1 MTARAAATTTK
12 WPAVLIGAN
21 PHYASV
27 LEEAENSRQDNWS
40 SAQQDPWANNDT
52 SSSIQANLSL
62 SWHENLPVVVTVS
75 LLLCLVIV
83 ATVVGNIFVIAAIIL
98 ERNLRT
104 VSNYLVLSLAVA
116 DLMVACLV
124 MPLGA
129 VYEVT
134 REWRMPPELCDVW
147 TCCDVLCCTAS
158 ILHLL
163 AIAVDRYWAVTIV
176 DYMRQRDV
184 RKVGA
189 MIFLVWSVAF
199 VVSIAPIFGWKDKD
213 SRSRVLHEKQCL
225 VSQDAAY
232 QVFATCSSFYVPLI
246 MILLLYWRIFKV
258 ARQRIRHKP
267 GAKAVLIVHKEPST
281 SSAVAS
287 NENTPQHN
295 ATSAANNSSN
305 QSSPSN
311 GMNKAMHGGIGRL
324 LVLTKREKK
333 HVEETIESR
342 RERKAAKTVAIIT
355 GVFVMCWLPFFVMAL
370 VMPLC
375 ETCAP
380 GKLVFSFFLWLG
392 YANSMINPII
402 YTIFSPDFR
411 NAFNRILCGKKLPV
425 R

>member
-1 MTARAAATTTK
+1 MLTTL
-12 WPAVLIGAN
+12 WPIMGGAN

-27 LEEAENSRQDNWS
+27 INEADSTRQDNWS
-40 SAQQDPWANNDT
+40 SAQEPSANT
-52 SSSIQANLSL
+52 SVGNFSL
-62 SWHENLPVVVTVS
+62 SWHENLVVVVTVS
-75 LLLCLVIV
+75 ILLCLVIV
-83 ATVVGNIFVIAAIIL
+83 ATVIGNIFVIAAIL
-98 ERNLRT
+98 MERNLRT

-134 REWRMPPELCDVW
+134 QEWVLAPELCDVW

-163 AIAVDRYWAVTIV
+163 AIAVDRYWAVTCV
-176 DYMRQRDV
+176 DYMHQRDV
-184 RKVGA
+184 RKVGS
-189 MIFLVWSVAF
+189 MIFLVWSVSF

-213 SRSRVLHEKQCL
+213 FHSRVLNEKKCL

-232 QVFATCSSFYVPLI
+232 QVFATCSSFYVPLV
-246 MILLLYWRIFKV
+246 MVLLLYWRIFKV

-281 SSAVAS
+281 SSAPPS
-287 NENTPQHN
+287 NENTPHHGPMNLGDQP
-295 ATSAANNSSN
+295 SSN
-305 QSSPSN
+305 
-311 GMNKAMHGGIGRL
+311 GVKAVHGGIGRL

-333 HVEETIESR
+333 HVGESIESR

-355 GVFVMCWLPFFVMAL
+355 GVFVMCWLPFFMMAL
-370 VMPLC
+370 VMALC
-375 ETCAP
+375 DSCDP
-380 GKLVFSFFLWLG
+380 GKLLFSFFLWLG

-411 NAFNRILCGKKLPV
+411 NAFSRMLCGKKPTF